1 MTSLSAENVGNDVGG
16 VGKKKVVLLGYVGQ
30 ISSVTQ
36 GMLSVEIFWYLLFE
50 TLPDF
55 ATCLIA
61 EIMILFFCSVFRTSY
76 GNVESRFVSADGPFS
91 QSFPPCIKIA

>member
-16 VGKKKVVLLGYVGQ
+16 LERKVGLLGYVGQ

-61 EIMILFFCSVFRTSY
+61 EIYYIILLFCILYFLR
-76 GNVESRFVSADGPFS
+76 E
-91 QSFPPCIKIA
+91 C